1 MLKGNWMSLKARIE
15 AILFLSRP
23 QAGFSR
29 RHWTMNANCCS
40 AVPAALPQKVG
51 YGKKRGR
58 ASSRGWKMQF
68 G

>member
-51 YGKKRGR
+51 YGK
-58 ASSRGWKMQF
+58 
-68 G
+68 